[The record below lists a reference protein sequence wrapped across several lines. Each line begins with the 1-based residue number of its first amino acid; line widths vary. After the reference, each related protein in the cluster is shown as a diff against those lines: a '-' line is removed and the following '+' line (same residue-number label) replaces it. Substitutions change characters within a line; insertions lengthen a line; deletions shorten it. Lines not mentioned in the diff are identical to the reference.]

1 MPMQLSS
8 IDAQNLRL
16 MAFDVDGVMT
26 DGRIYF
32 SPEGEAIKVFN
43 TLDGHGLKKLAASG
57 VTLAIITGRNTPM
70 VAKRAADLGI
80 AHVIQG
86 REDKGVA
93 LADLAQQL
101 GIAASETGYAGDDEP
116 DVSALD
122 WAQLSFARPMPMTAP
137 RQLPTTLP
145 NGAAAKARFAKSAT
159 PSSRNGAQ
167 HEAPGLAQRHRH
179 PDAGAGHADDPAR
192 VG

>member
-1 MPMQLSS
+1 
-8 IDAQNLRL
+8 

-80 AHVIQG
+80 THVIQG

-93 LADLAQQL
+93 LADLAEKL

-122 WAQLSFARPMPMTAP
+122 WARLSFAPANAHDCAKTAADHITE
-137 RQLPTTLP
+137 RRGGE
-145 NGAAAKARFAKSAT
+145 GAVREICDAI
-159 PSSRNGAQ
+159 
-167 HEAPGLAQRHRH
+167 LAQRS
-179 PDAGAGHADDPAR
+179 PA
-192 VG
+192 

>member
-1 MPMQLSS
+1 MQLSA

-101 GIAASETGYAGDDEP
+101 SIAASETGYAGDDEP
-116 DVSALD
+116 DVSALH
-122 WAQLSFARPMPMTAP
+122 WAQLSFAPANAHDCAKNAADHITER
-137 RQLPTTLP
+137 RGGE
-145 NGAAAKARFAKSAT
+145 GAVREICDAI
-159 PSSRNGAQ
+159 
-167 HEAPGLAQRHRH
+167 LAQRS
-179 PDAGAGHADDPAR
+179 PA
-192 VG
+192 

>member
-1 MPMQLSS
+1 MQLSS

-80 AHVIQG
+80 THVIQG

-93 LADLAQQL
+93 LADLAEKL

-122 WAQLSFARPMPMTAP
+122 WARLSFAPANADHITER
-137 RQLPTTLP
+137 RGGE
-145 NGAAAKARFAKSAT
+145 GAVREICDAI
-159 PSSRNGAQ
+159 
-167 HEAPGLAQRHRH
+167 LAQRS
-179 PDAGAGHADDPAR
+179 PA
-192 VG
+192 

>member
-8 IDAQNLRL
+8 VDAQNLRL

-32 SPEGEAIKVFN
+32 SPEGETIKVFN

-70 VAKRAADLGI
+70 VARRAADLGI
-80 AHVIQG
+80 THVIQG

-93 LADLAQQL
+93 LADLAEQL

-116 DVSALD
+116 DVSALH
-122 WAQLSFARPMPMTAP
+122 WAQLSFAPANAHDCAKEAADHITER
-137 RQLPTTLP
+137 RGGE
-145 NGAAAKARFAKSAT
+145 GAVREICDAI
-159 PSSRNGAQ
+159 
-167 HEAPGLAQRHRH
+167 LAQRS
-179 PDAGAGHADDPAR
+179 PA
-192 VG
+192 

>member
-1 MPMQLSS
+1 MPIQLSS
-8 IDAQNLRL
+8 IDAQKLRL

-32 SPEGEAIKVFN
+32 SPDGEALKVFN

-80 AHVIQG
+80 NHVIQG

-93 LADLAQQL
+93 LADLANQL

-116 DVSALD
+116 GVSALE
-122 WAQLSFARPMPMTAP
+122 WTQLSFAPA
-137 RQLPTTLP
+137 
-145 NGAAAKARFAKSAT
+145 NAHDCAKAAANHITER
-159 PSSRNGAQ
+159 RGGEGAVR
-167 HEAPGLAQRHRH
+167 EICDAILTQRS
-179 PDAGAGHADDPAR
+179 PA
-192 VG
+192 

>member
-1 MPMQLSS
+1 MQLSS

-80 AHVIQG
+80 THAIQG

-93 LADLAQQL
+93 LADLAEKL

-122 WAQLSFARPMPMTAP
+122 WARLSFAPANAHDCAKTAADHITE
-137 RQLPTTLP
+137 RRGGE
-145 NGAAAKARFAKSAT
+145 GAVREICDAI
-159 PSSRNGAQ
+159 
-167 HEAPGLAQRHRH
+167 LAQRS
-179 PDAGAGHADDPAR
+179 PA
-192 VG
+192 

>member
-1 MPMQLSS
+1 MMQLSS

-93 LADLAQQL
+93 LADLAEQL

-116 DVSALD
+116 DVSALH
-122 WAQLSFARPMPMTAP
+122 WACLSFAPA
-137 RQLPTTLP
+137 
-145 NGAAAKARFAKSAT
+145 NAHDCAKAAADHITER
-159 PSSRNGAQ
+159 RGGEGAVR
-167 HEAPGLAQRHRH
+167 EICDAILAQRS
-179 PDAGAGHADDPAR
+179 PA
-192 VG
+192 

>member
-1 MPMQLSS
+1 MPLQLSS

-80 AHVIQG
+80 THVIQG

-93 LADLAQQL
+93 LADLAEKL

-122 WAQLSFARPMPMTAP
+122 WARLSFAPANAHDCAKTAADHITE
-137 RQLPTTLP
+137 RRGGE
-145 NGAAAKARFAKSAT
+145 GAVREICDAI
-159 PSSRNGAQ
+159 
-167 HEAPGLAQRHRH
+167 LAQRS
-179 PDAGAGHADDPAR
+179 PA
-192 VG
+192 

>member
-1 MPMQLSS
+1 MPMQFSS
-8 IDAQNLRL
+8 VDAQNLRL

-26 DGRIYF
+26 DGRVYF
-32 SPEGEAIKVFN
+32 SQEGEAIKVFN
-43 TLDGHGLKKLAASG
+43 TLDGHGLKKLAACG

-93 LADLAQQL
+93 LADLAEQL

-122 WAQLSFARPMPMTAP
+122 WAQLSFAPANAHDCAKTAADHITE
-137 RQLPTTLP
+137 RRGGE
-145 NGAAAKARFAKSAT
+145 GAVREICDAI
-159 PSSRNGAQ
+159 
-167 HEAPGLAQRHRH
+167 LAQRS
-179 PDAGAGHADDPAR
+179 PA
-192 VG
+192 

>member
-8 IDAQNLRL
+8 VDAQNLRL

-32 SPEGEAIKVFN
+32 SPEGETIKVFN

-70 VAKRAADLGI
+70 VARRAADLGI

-93 LADLAQQL
+93 LADLAEQL

-116 DVSALD
+116 DVSALH
-122 WAQLSFARPMPMTAP
+122 WAQLSFAPANAHDCAKEAADHITER
-137 RQLPTTLP
+137 RGGE
-145 NGAAAKARFAKSAT
+145 GAVREICDAI
-159 PSSRNGAQ
+159 
-167 HEAPGLAQRHRH
+167 LAQRS
-179 PDAGAGHADDPAR
+179 PA
-192 VG
+192 